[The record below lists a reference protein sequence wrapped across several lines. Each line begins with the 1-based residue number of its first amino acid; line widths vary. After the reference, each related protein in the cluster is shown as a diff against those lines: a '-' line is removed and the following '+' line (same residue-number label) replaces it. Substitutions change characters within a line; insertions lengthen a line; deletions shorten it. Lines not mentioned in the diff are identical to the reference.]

1 MNGGKQ
7 MAMATI
13 EIQLDEKTAD
23 QFARA
28 SRLQQE
34 KLRLLLSLW
43 LQEFED
49 SSRDLGQLM
58 DEISDNAAARGLT
71 PEVLESLLGDE

>member
-1 MNGGKQ
+1 ME
-7 MAMATI
+7 MATI
-13 EIQLDEKTAD
+13 KIQLDEKTAD
-23 QFARA
+23 QYARA

-43 LQEFED
+43 LREFED

-71 PEVLESLLGDE
+71 SEILESLLGDE